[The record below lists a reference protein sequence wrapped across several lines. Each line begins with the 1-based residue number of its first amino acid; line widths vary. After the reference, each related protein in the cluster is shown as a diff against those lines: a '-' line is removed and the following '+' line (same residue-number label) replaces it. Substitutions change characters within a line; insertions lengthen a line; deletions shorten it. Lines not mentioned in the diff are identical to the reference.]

1 MPRRA
6 ALVSP
11 GPTVLAI
18 AARERSR
25 TLLRKSFPRRRGK
38 LTLVRTAEEF
48 ANAFN
53 ESLVDAAVVD
63 IAQPNEETWKAAA
76 LARDFPSVP
85 FFALAPV
92 RVADSAAIARCSAF
106 EFADILAEG
115 MDDVALRELVVPRT
129 FTSRFSLALREAN
142 QVLGLH
148 SPLQERAWQAIVAQG
163 GRTVRTETLAVQLA
177 VTREHLSRSFAAADS
192 PNLKRIIDLVRL
204 IAAAELC
211 KNSGYDVSDVSRVLG
226 FASPSHL
233 TSTAQRILGTR
244 SASLARLR
252 SADLIERFRQGRGRS
267 RVSAAR

>member
-1 MPRRA
+1 VHRRA
-6 ALVSP
+6 VSVAP
-11 GPTVLAI
+11 GPAILAL
-18 AARERSR
+18 ATRERSR
-25 TLLRKSFPRRRGK
+25 TLLRKAFPRRRGK
-38 LTLVRTAEEF
+38 LTLVRTADEF
-48 ANAFN
+48 AQAFG

-63 IAQPNEETWKAAA
+63 IAHPTEETWKAAA
-76 LARDFPSVP
+76 LARDFLSVP
-85 FFALAPV
+85 FFALAPM
-92 RVADSAAIARCSAF
+92 RVADSAAIARCAAF
-106 EFADILAEG
+106 EFADVCAEG

-129 FTSRFSLALREAN
+129 FTARFSRALREAN
-142 QVLGLH
+142 RVLGLN

-163 GRTVRTETLAVQLA
+163 GRTVRTETLADRLE

-211 KNSGYDVSDVSRVLG
+211 KNSGYDVSDVSRVLE

-252 SADLIERFRQGRGRS
+252 SGDLIERFRQGRGRS
-267 RVSAAR
+267 RVRDGI